1 MAESFYINVERL
13 GNNIVW
19 RGYDKG
25 RKFARKVK
33 YSPTLYLPTTH
44 PTEFH
49 SLVGDH
55 PIAPKKFDTMSDARE
70 FVERYK
76 DVEGLDVYGN
86 TNYVA
91 QFIQENY
98 PSAIKFDPS
107 LITIFSYDIEIDIST
122 GYANVDEADKPI
134 TAIACKSSKS
144 NTYNLLGLKDYDKHK
159 TVTGIHPDDIQYMKF
174 DTEEAL
180 LRRFIQLWKAAD
192 PDVITG
198 WNVEFFDVAYTINRI
213 IRLFGEE
220 AAKDLSPWRSFR
232 KKSVEVFGKT
242 QTTYVIAGISVVD
255 YMDAFKKFGYK
266 YGTQQSYKLDHIA
279 HVVLGEK
286 KLSYKEY
293 GDLSTLYEK
302 NPQLYLDYNLKDTY
316 LIQKLEDQTGLLSLV
331 FTVAYK
337 GGSNYNEAFGTVGIW
352 DTTIYRAL
360 VPKKIIPKVKGSP
373 PSERIG
379 LAGGFVKDPQV
390 GMHKWVV
397 SFDLNSLYPHLML
410 QYNMSPETYVSHVR
424 EGVSQDMVLEGRYR
438 NGTEYAVCANG
449 VCFRKDKKGIISEI
463 IEGYYAERAEIKK
476 LMLGAESDLQVAKTE
491 AEKTKLKRDII
502 QYHNS
507 QMALKIAMNSLY
519 GATANMHFI
528 YYINEMAEAIT
539 TSGQLSIKWA
549 GQVVNRYF
557 NKLLKTADVDYVA
570 YTDTDSIYVDMS
582 RLVELT
588 FGTVDIDRA
597 TGEKFLDEICK
608 AKIEKV
614 IADGYDELA
623 ATMGAY
629 RNAMTMKR
637 EKISDKTIF
646 IAKKRYIMNTLNSE
660 GVHYEKP
667 KVSVT
672 GIEAVRSSTPEVC
685 RSKFIDAFGVI
696 VNSGEEQVQEFI
708 REFREHFET
717 LPPDEI
723 GKVSGTD
730 DIEKYK
736 DPSAVYK
743 KGCPIHVRGCL
754 LYNYRL
760 KQLKL
765 DRKYK
770 PIQSGDKIKFVYLK
784 TPNPLMENIVSFVD
798 VLPEEMGLSAYID
811 RDKQF
816 DKVFLDPLQH
826 ILDAVGW
833 QATKV
838 DTLEQFFC

>member
-1 MAESFYINVERL
+1 MDRFYTNVERL

-19 RGYDKG
+19 RGYENG
-25 RKFARKVK
+25 RKFSRKVK
-33 YSPTLYLPTTH
+33 FSPTLYLPTKQ
-44 PTEFH
+44 EAEYL
-49 SLVGDH
+49 SLVGDN
-55 PIAPKKFDTMSDARE
+55 PIAPKKFDTMAEARD
-70 FVERYK
+70 FIERYK
-76 DVEGLDVYGN
+76 DVEGFDVYGN
-86 TNYVA
+86 VNYVA

-98 PSAIKFDPS
+98 PTAIKFDPS

-122 GYANVDEADKPI
+122 GYANIDEADKPV

-144 NTYNLLGLKDYDKHK
+144 DTYNLLGLKDYDKHK
-159 TVTGIHPDDIQYMKF
+159 TVTGIDPENIQFMKF

-180 LRRFIQLWKAAD
+180 LLRFIQLWKAAD

-198 WNVEFFDVAYTINRI
+198 WNVEFFDVAYIINRI

-220 AAKDLSPWRSFR
+220 KAKELSPWRSFR

-242 QTTYVIAGISVVD
+242 QTTYVIAGIAVVD

-266 YGTQQSYKLDHIA
+266 YGTQQSYKLDHVA
-279 HVVLGEK
+279 YTVLGEK
-286 KLSYKEY
+286 KLSYAEY
-293 GDLSTLYEK
+293 GNLSTLYEK
-302 NPQLYLDYNLKDTY
+302 NPQLYLDYCLKDTH
-316 LIQKLEDQTGLLSLV
+316 LIQRFEDQTGLLSLV

-360 VPKKIIPKVKGSP
+360 MQKKIVPKVKGSP
-373 PSERIG
+373 PTERVG

-390 GMHKWVV
+390 GMHRWVV

-410 QYNMSPETYVSHVR
+410 QYNMSPETYMSFIR
-424 EGVSQDMVLEGRYR
+424 EAVSQDMVLEGRYR
-438 NGTEYAVCANG
+438 NSTEYAVCANG
-449 VCFRKDKKGIISEI
+449 VCFRKDKKGIIPEI

-476 LMLGAESDLQVAKTE
+476 QMLAAESELQLATTE
-491 AEKTKLKRDII
+491 EMRNKLKRDIV

-549 GQVVNRYF
+549 GKTVNNYM
-557 NKLLKTADVDYVA
+557 NKLLKTSDVDYVA

-582 RLVELT
+582 KLVEMT

-597 TGEKFLDEICK
+597 VGEKFLDDVCK
-608 AKIEKV
+608 TKIEKI
-614 IADGYDELA
+614 IAAGYDELA
-623 ATMGAY
+623 ETMGAY
-629 RNAMTMKR
+629 RNAMVMKR

-685 RSKFIDAFGVI
+685 RSKFIEAFGVI
-696 VNSGEEQVQEFI
+696 VNEGEEQVQEFI
-708 REFREHFET
+708 KQFREQFDKLSPE
-717 LPPDEI
+717 EI

-730 DIEKYK
+730 NIERYQ

-754 LYNYRL
+754 LYNHRL
-760 KQLKL
+760 KTLKL
-765 DRKYK
+765 DQKYQ
-770 PIQSGDKIKFVYLK
+770 PIRSGDKIKFVYLK

-798 VLPEEMGLSAYID
+798 VLPEEMGLGPYID
-811 RDKQF
+811 REKQF

-833 QATKV
+833 QSIKV
-838 DTLEQFFC
+838 DTLERFFC

>member
-1 MAESFYINVERL
+1 MSGNFYTSVDRL
-13 GNNIVW
+13 GNNILW
-19 RGYDKG
+19 RGYENGK
-25 RKFARKVK
+25 KFARKVK
-33 YSPTLYLPTTH
+33 FGPTLYLPTKQ
-44 PTEFH
+44 PTKYV
-49 SLVGDH
+49 SLIGDH
-55 PIAPKKFDTMSDARE
+55 PIAPRKFDSMSDAKE
-70 FVERYK
+70 FIERYK
-76 DVEGLDVYGN
+76 DVSGFEVFGN
-86 TNYVA
+86 VNFSA
-91 QFIQENY
+91 QFIQEQY
-98 PSAIKFDPS
+98 PKHIDFDAS
-107 LITIFSYDIEIDIST
+107 LINIFAYDIEIDIST

-134 TAIACKSSKS
+134 TSIACKSSKS
-144 NTYNLLGLKDYDKHK
+144 DTYHLLGLKDYDKNK
-159 TVTGIHPDDIQYMKF
+159 TITGIDPDHIQFMKF

-180 LRRFIQLWKAAD
+180 LKRFIQIWENAD

-198 WNVEFFDVAYTINRI
+198 WNVEFFDVAYTFNRI

-220 AAKDLSPWRSFR
+220 TAKRLSPWRSFR
-232 KKSVEVFGKT
+232 KKTVEVFGK
-242 QTTYVIAGISVVD
+242 QQSTYVIAGVAVID

-279 HVVLGEK
+279 HTVLGEK
-286 KLSYKEY
+286 KLSYAEY
-293 GDLSTLYEK
+293 GNLSTLYEK
-302 NPQLYLDYNLKDTY
+302 NPQLYLDYNLKDTH
-316 LIQKLEDQTGLLSLV
+316 LIQRLEDQTGLLSLV

-337 GGSNYNEAFGTVGIW
+337 GGVNYNEAFGTVGIW

-360 VPKKIIPKVKGSP
+360 MNKNIVPKVKGSP

-379 LAGGFVKDPQV
+379 LQGGFVKDPQV

-410 QYNMSPETYVSHVR
+410 QYNMSPETYMPDHR
-424 EGVSQDMVLEGRYR
+424 EPVSQDMVLEGRYR
-438 NGTEYAVCANG
+438 NDTEYSVCANG

-476 LMLGAESDLQVAKTE
+476 QMLHAEDLLQRAKTE
-491 AEKTKLKRDII
+491 AEKDKLKRDIV
-502 QYHNS
+502 QFHNA

-519 GATANMHFI
+519 GATANLHFI

-549 GQVVNRYF
+549 GKTINHYM
-557 NKLLKTADVDYVA
+557 NNLLKTSGVDYVA
-570 YTDTDSIYVDMS
+570 YTDTDSIYVNMS
-582 RLVELT
+582 ELVQKA
-588 FGTVDIDRA
+588 FGTTDIDRA
-597 TGEKFLDEICK
+597 TGEKFLDDVCK

-623 ATMGAY
+623 KIMGAY

-685 RSKFIDAFGVI
+685 RTKFVEAFGVV
-696 VNSGEEQVQEFI
+696 VNSGEAEVQQFI
-708 REFREHFET
+708 KEFREQFDT
-717 LPPDEI
+717 LPAEEI
-723 GKVSGTD
+723 AKVSGTD
-730 DIEKYK
+730 DIERYM
-736 DPSAVYK
+736 DPSSIYK
-743 KGCPIHVRGCL
+743 KGCPIHVRGSL
-754 LYNYRL
+754 LFNHRL
-760 KQLKL
+760 KKLKL
-765 DRKYK
+765 EHKYK

-798 VLPEEMGLSAYID
+798 VLPEEMGLSNYID

-838 DTLEQFFC
+838 DNLEQFFC